1 MKRISLIITALF
13 VSMMS
18 AYTNLVD
25 YDSSYENLEGSV
37 FDLISAYY
45 KTRAGNFGSVMSY

>member
-1 MKRISLIITALF
+1 MKRIPLIITALF